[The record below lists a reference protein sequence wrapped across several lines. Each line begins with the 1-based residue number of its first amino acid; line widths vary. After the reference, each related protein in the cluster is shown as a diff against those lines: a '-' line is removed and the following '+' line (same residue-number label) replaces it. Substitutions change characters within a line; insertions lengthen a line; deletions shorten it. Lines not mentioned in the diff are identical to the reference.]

1 VSCVWVR
8 EQSDTEKERQA
19 EWFLLTN
26 RVIKNEKD
34 AEKVAEFYSK
44 RWAVED
50 FHKCYKT
57 GCSIEKR
64 QFDT

>member
-1 VSCVWVR
+1 MDQGATS
-8 EQSDTEKERQA
+8 TEEEKPA

-26 RVIKNEKD
+26 RVIKDEKD
-34 AEKVAEFYSK
+34 AEKIAEFYSK
-44 RWAVED
+44 RWTVED

-64 QFDT
+64 